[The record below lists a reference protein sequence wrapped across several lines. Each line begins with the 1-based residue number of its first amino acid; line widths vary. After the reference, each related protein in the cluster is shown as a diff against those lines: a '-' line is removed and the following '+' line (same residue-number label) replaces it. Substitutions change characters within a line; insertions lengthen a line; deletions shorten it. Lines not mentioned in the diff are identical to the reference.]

1 MEQLSGASNHGRCL
15 QPRQGQ
21 VKLLENPECQRRLN
35 GVEGYPTGAVAFSG
49 GMQPVHGD
57 LPVGGS
63 WGNKCS
69 GFLPLSGLLPSL
81 LGQIQREVRGLGS
94 TLGQTA
100 EPRKRPRRGE
110 SEIWGANERYP
121 AQLHCWLTPGEGRV
135 LRPHSLC
142 KVAHTDH
149 IGGCESACLVSCGRV
164 CFLLQLVH
172 RNRQWLLLRALPC
185 AHLLHLS
192 VEALFTDLRKSSIGS
207 QWFPNV
213 TK

>member
-21 VKLLENPECQRRLN
+21 VKLLKNPECQREAEWCRGL
-35 GVEGYPTGAVAFSG
+35 PTRAVAFSG

-69 GFLPLSGLLPSL
+69 GFLAPALWSPAISP

-100 EPRKRPRRGE
+100 EPRKDPEG
-110 SEIWGANERYP
+110 GAD
-121 AQLHCWLTPGEGRV
+121 L
-135 LRPHSLC
+135 
-142 KVAHTDH
+142 
-149 IGGCESACLVSCGRV
+149 GG
-164 CFLLQLVH
+164 
-172 RNRQWLLLRALPC
+172 
-185 AHLLHLS
+185 
-192 VEALFTDLRKSSIGS
+192 K
-207 QWFPNV
+207 
-213 TK
+213 